1 MDRNWRQGAWNWPPT
16 GCQIA
21 YSLEHA
27 KISTVTAAGQNE
39 PIQAFN
45 GPLRQRHITDILNSV
60 ENHVITKVS
69 TMVRDR
75 DRISQEDPWEYG
87 DQYGYNSGIFLTQKM
102 GYPSTPW
109 TADSVDNE
117 LAPLKV

>member
-27 KISTVTAAGQNE
+27 KLSTVTAAGQNE

-45 GPLRQRHITDILNSV
+45 GPLRQQLIADTLISIEKRTVTD
-60 ENHVITKVS
+60 VS
-69 TMVRDR
+69 TMIRG
-75 DRISQEDPWEYG
+75 P
-87 DQYGYNSGIFLTQKM
+87 
-102 GYPSTPW
+102 
-109 TADSVDNE
+109 
-117 LAPLKV
+117 